1 MVWKSEVLLEVVEV
15 GKDDICGWRVGR
27 ECSAQGVL
35 PFFGFCRTYSTIH
48 LKVQK
53 NFTKTFEIYTFAP
66 NLKRNTNTLIPNMI
80 QTYEKELSF
89 QADRRRAGVE
99 LIKIISDL
107 WYDKAIEMVLF
118 RNQLINCNVSDIINL
133 HEYAGEF
140 VGKPISVFDSVE
152 IARAILT
159 SDLPPA
165 KLDIGKLT
173 YEFST
178 GNHSDARRFVLDQ
191 LSGAK
196 DYPNH
201 KPKDVVL
208 YGFGRIGRLLAR
220 ELMSKTGRGNQLRLR
235 AIVTRDKNDAT
246 SLEKR
251 ASLLRYDSI
260 HGDFQGSVVADVA
273 NQALIINGTTVH
285 IITANGPEDIDYT
298 KYGIND
304 ALVIDNTGAFTTQEA
319 LSRHMTSGGV
329 SKVLL
334 TAPGKGVP
342 NIVHGVNHTDYNP
355 DEVDIFS
362 AASCTTNAIT
372 PILKAVE
379 DTLGVVK
386 GHLETIHAYTNDQN
400 LVDNMHKKYRRGRA
414 AALNMV
420 ITETG
425 AGSAVAKAL
434 PSLAGKLTSNAI
446 RVPVPNGS
454 LVVLNL
460 EVEKPT
466 SVEGINAIMKKYAL
480 EGDLVEQIKYSLN
493 NELVSSDIVGTNA
506 PSIFDSNATIV
517 SADGRNI
524 VLYVWYDNEYGYS
537 HQVVRLA
544 KYISKVRRYTYY

>member
-1 MVWKSEVLLEVVEV
+1 M
-15 GKDDICGWRVGR
+15 
-27 ECSAQGVL
+27 
-35 PFFGFCRTYSTIH
+35 T
-48 LKVQK
+48 
-53 NFTKTFEIYTFAP
+53 
-66 NLKRNTNTLIPNMI
+66 TN
-80 QTYEKELSF
+80 QQYEKELAF
-89 QADRRRAGVE
+89 QVDRRKAAIDI
-99 LIKIISDL
+99 IKIVSDL
-107 WYDKAIEMVLF
+107 WYDKSIELIFF
-118 RNQLINCNVSDIINL
+118 RNPLLNRNVSDVMNL

-140 VGKPISVFDSVE
+140 IQKPINVFDTVE
-152 IARAILT
+152 IAKAL
-159 SDLPPA
+159 SNLDLPPSRI
-165 KLDIGKLT
+165 DIGKLT
-173 YEFST
+173 YEFHMDT
-178 GNHSDARRFVLDQ
+178 NAVHDPRAFVIDRL
-191 LSGAK
+191 K
-196 DYPNH
+196 DSKKSQEI

-220 ELMSKTGRGNQLRLR
+220 EMMSKIGKGEQLRLR
-235 AIVTRDKNDAT
+235 AIVTRDRNDAQ

-251 ASLLRYDSI
+251 ASLLRYDSV
-260 HGDFQGSVVADVA
+260 HGDFEGSVSADVD
-273 NQALIINGTTVH
+273 NNALIINGTTVH
-285 IITANGPEDIDYT
+285 IITAAGPEEIDYT
-298 KYGIND
+298 QYGIEE
-304 ALVIDNTGAFTTQEA
+304 ALVIDNTGAFTTEEA
-319 LSRHMTSGGV
+319 LKRHLTSKGV
-329 SKVLL
+329 EKVLL

-355 DEVDIFS
+355 DEVKIYS

-372 PILKAVE
+372 PVLKAIE

-460 EVEKPT
+460 EVGKT
-466 SVEGINAIMKKYAL
+466 TTVEEVNNIMRKYAL
-480 EGDLVEQIKYSLN
+480 EGELVEQIKYSLN
-493 NELVSSDIVGTNA
+493 NELVSSDIVGTSA
-506 PSIFDSNATIV
+506 PSIYDSNATIV
-517 SADGRNI
+517 SGDGKNI

-537 HQVVRLA
+537 HQVIRLA

>member
-1 MVWKSEVLLEVVEV
+1 MSN
-15 GKDDICGWRVGR
+15 I
-27 ECSAQGVL
+27 
-35 PFFGFCRTYSTIH
+35 
-48 LKVQK
+48 
-53 NFTKTFEIYTFAP
+53 
-66 NLKRNTNTLIPNMI
+66 NL
-80 QTYEKELSF
+80 YEKEVAF
-89 QADRRRAGVE
+89 QGDRRRAVIE

-107 WYDKAIEMVLF
+107 WYDKSIEVVLF
-118 RNQLINCNVSDIINL
+118 RNQLINQNVSHIINL

-152 IARAILT
+152 IAQAIL
-159 SDLPPA
+159 SLDLPPA

-173 YEFST
+173 YEY
-178 GNHSDARRFVLDQ
+178 HMQDDRQ
-191 LSGAK
+191 GAK
-196 DYPNH
+196 SFVINKLKDAKDFKNN

-220 ELMSKTGRGNQLRLR
+220 ELMSKTGKGTQLRLR
-235 AIVTRDKNDAT
+235 AIVTRDKNDAV

-251 ASLLRYDSI
+251 ASLLRYDSV
-260 HGDFQGSVVADVA
+260 HGDFQGSVIADVE
-273 NQALIINGTTVH
+273 NNALIINGTTVH
-285 IITANGPEDIDYT
+285 MITAGSPEEIDYT
-298 KYGIND
+298 QYGFD
-304 ALVIDNTGAFTTQEA
+304 EALIIDNTGAFTTKEA
-319 LSRHMTSGGV
+319 LERHLTSKGAD
-329 SKVLL
+329 KVLL

-342 NIVHGVNHTDYNP
+342 NIVHGVNQNEYNP
-355 DEVDIFS
+355 DEVSIFS

-425 AGSAVAKAL
+425 AGTAVAKAL
-434 PSLAGKLTSNAI
+434 PSLTGKLTSNAI

-460 EVEKPT
+460 EVSKET
-466 SVEGINAIMKKYAL
+466 SVEDVNSIMKQYAL

-493 NELVSSDIVGTNA
+493 NELVSSDIVGTSA
-506 PSIFDSNATIV
+506 PAIFDSNATIV
-517 SADGRNI
+517 SGDGKNI

-537 HQVVRLA
+537 HQVMRLA
-544 KYISKVRRYTYY
+544 KYIAKVRRYTYY

>member
-1 MVWKSEVLLEVVEV
+1 M
-15 GKDDICGWRVGR
+15 D
-27 ECSAQGVL
+27 
-35 PFFGFCRTYSTIH
+35 
-48 LKVQK
+48 
-53 NFTKTFEIYTFAP
+53 
-66 NLKRNTNTLIPNMI
+66 NTVS
-80 QTYEKELSF
+80 YEKELSF

-99 LIKIISDL
+99 FIKIISDL
-107 WYDKAIEMVLF
+107 WYDKSIELVFF
-118 RNQLINCNVSDIINL
+118 RNQLIDRNVSDIINL
-133 HEYAGEF
+133 HEYAGAF
-140 VGKPISVFDSVE
+140 VEKPISVFDSVE
-152 IARAILT
+152 IARAIL
-159 SDLPPA
+159 SMDLPPS

-173 YEFST
+173 YEFHLEDYKY
-178 GNHSDARRFVLDQ
+178 NDAKSFVIDKLRN
-191 LSGAK
+191 AK
-196 DYPNH
+196 DFKNIQ
-201 KPKDVVL
+201 PKNVVL

-220 ELMSKTGRGNQLRLR
+220 ELMSKTGKGNQLRLR

-260 HGDFQGSVVADVA
+260 HGDFQGSVIADPE
-273 NQALIINGTTVH
+273 NNALIINGTTVH
-285 IITANGPEDIDYT
+285 IITANAPEEIDYT
-298 KYGIND
+298 KYGIES

-319 LSRHMTSGGV
+319 LARHLTSKGV
-329 SKVLL
+329 DKVLL

-342 NIVHGVNHTDYNP
+342 NIVHGVNHNEYNP
-355 DEVDIFS
+355 DEVNIFS

-460 EVEKPT
+460 EVNKET
-466 SVEGINAIMKKYAL
+466 SIAEINAIMKKYAL
-480 EGDLVEQIKYSLN
+480 EGELVEQIKYSVN
-493 NELVSSDIVGTNA
+493 NELVSSDIVGTSA
-506 PSIFDSNATIV
+506 PSIYDSNATIV
-517 SADGRNI
+517 SADGKNI
-524 VLYVWYDNEYGYS
+524 VLYIWYDNEYGYS
-537 HQVVRLA
+537 HQVIRLA
-544 KYISKVRRYTYY
+544 KYIAKVRRFAYY

>member
-1 MVWKSEVLLEVVEV
+1 M
-15 GKDDICGWRVGR
+15 
-27 ECSAQGVL
+27 
-35 PFFGFCRTYSTIH
+35 TIS
-48 LKVQK
+48 
-53 NFTKTFEIYTFAP
+53 
-66 NLKRNTNTLIPNMI
+66 
-80 QTYEKELSF
+80 YEKEVAF
-89 QADRRRAGVE
+89 QANRRRAGVE
-99 LIKIISDL
+99 FIKIISDL
-107 WYDKAIEMVLF
+107 WYDKSIEMVLF
-118 RNQLINCNVSDIINL
+118 RNQLIDKNVSEIINL

-140 VGKPISVFDSVE
+140 VGKPISIFDTVE
-152 IARAILT
+152 IAKAIL
-159 SDLPPA
+159 SLDLPPS

-173 YEFST
+173 YEYHLKE
-178 GNHSDARRFVLDQ
+178 NKHNNVKAFVIDKLNNIKNTEEIT
-191 LSGAK
+191 S
-196 DYPNH
+196 
-201 KPKDVVL
+201 KDVVL

-220 ELMSKTGRGNQLRLR
+220 ELMIKMGKGEQLRLR
-235 AIVTRDKNDAT
+235 AIVTRDKNDAV

-260 HGDFQGSVVADVA
+260 HGDFMGSVVADVK
-273 NQALIINGTTVH
+273 NNALIINGTTVH
-285 IITANGPEDIDYT
+285 VITANGPEEIDYI

-304 ALVIDNTGAFTTQEA
+304 ALVIDNTGAFTTEEA
-319 LSRHMTSGGV
+319 LRRHLSSKGAL
-329 SKVLL
+329 KVLL

-342 NIVHGVNHTDYNP
+342 NIVHGVNHNEYNP

-386 GHLETIHAYTNDQN
+386 GHIETIHAYTNDQN

-454 LVVLNL
+454 LVILNL
-460 EVEKPT
+460 EIKKT
-466 SVEGINAIMKKYAL
+466 TTISKINAIMKKYAL

-493 NELVSSDIVGTNA
+493 NELVSSDIVGTSA
-506 PSIFDSNATIV
+506 PSIYDSNATIV
-517 SADGRNI
+517 SEDGKNI
-524 VLYVWYDNEYGYS
+524 VLYIWYDNEYGYS
-537 HQVVRLA
+537 HQVIRLA
-544 KYISKVRRYTYY
+544 KYISKVRRFSYY

>member
-1 MVWKSEVLLEVVEV
+1 MS
-15 GKDDICGWRVGR
+15 
-27 ECSAQGVL
+27 
-35 PFFGFCRTYSTIH
+35 
-48 LKVQK
+48 
-53 NFTKTFEIYTFAP
+53 
-66 NLKRNTNTLIPNMI
+66 NTLL
-80 QTYEKELSF
+80 YEKEITR
-89 QADRRRAGVE
+89 QADRRRACVE

-107 WYDKAIEMVLF
+107 WYDKSIEMVLF
-118 RNQLINCNVSDIINL
+118 RNQLINRTVSDLINL

-140 VGKPISVFDSVE
+140 VGKPISIFDSVE
-152 IARAILT
+152 IAKAILS

-165 KLDIGKLT
+165 KLDLGKLT

-178 GNHSDARRFVLDQ
+178 GNYSDARRFVLDK
-191 LSGAK
+191 LSAAK
-196 DYPNH
+196 DFKNNQ
-201 KPKDVVL
+201 PKDVVL

-220 ELMSKTGRGNQLRLR
+220 ELMSKAGKGTQLRLR
-235 AIVTRDKNDAT
+235 AIVTRDKNDAV

-260 HGDFQGSVVADVA
+260 HGDFEGSVVADFE

-285 IITANGPEDIDYT
+285 IITANAPEDIDYT
-298 KYGIND
+298 KYGFDN
-304 ALVIDNTGAFTTQEA
+304 ALVIDNTGAFTTKEA
-319 LSRHMTSGGV
+319 LERHLTSKGV
-329 SKVLL
+329 DKVLL

-342 NIVHGVNHTDYNP
+342 NIVHGVNQNDYNP
-355 DEVDIFS
+355 DEVTIFS

-460 EVEKPT
+460 EVNKET
-466 SVEGINAIMKKYAL
+466 SVEEINKIMKKYAL
-480 EGDLVEQIKYSLN
+480 EGDLVEQIKYSMN
-493 NELVSSDIVGTNA
+493 NELVSSDIVGTSA
-506 PSIFDSNATIV
+506 PAIFDSNATIV
-517 SADGRNI
+517 SADGKNI

-537 HQVVRLA
+537 HQVIRLA
-544 KYISKVRRYTYY
+544 KYIAKVRRYTYY

>member
-1 MVWKSEVLLEVVEV
+1 MS
-15 GKDDICGWRVGR
+15 
-27 ECSAQGVL
+27 
-35 PFFGFCRTYSTIH
+35 
-48 LKVQK
+48 
-53 NFTKTFEIYTFAP
+53 
-66 NLKRNTNTLIPNMI
+66 NTTV
-80 QTYEKELSF
+80 YEKEIAF

-107 WYDKAIEMVLF
+107 WYDKSIEMVLF
-118 RNQLINCNVSDIINL
+118 RNQLIDRNVSDIINL

-140 VGKPISVFDSVE
+140 VGKPISVFDSAE
-152 IARAILT
+152 IARAISSL
-159 SDLPPA
+159 DLPPS

-173 YEFST
+173 YEFHLE
-178 GNHSDARRFVLDQ
+178 NNNYNDAKSFVIDKLKE
-191 LSGAK
+191 AK
-196 DYPNH
+196 NTEDIH
-201 KPKDVVL
+201 PKDVVL

-220 ELMSKTGRGNQLRLR
+220 ELMSKMGKGNQLRLR
-235 AIVTRDKNDAT
+235 AIVTRDKNDAS

-273 NQALIINGTTVH
+273 NNALIINGTTVH
-285 IITANGPEDIDYT
+285 IITANQPEDIDYT
-298 KYGIND
+298 AYEIHD
-304 ALVIDNTGAFTTQEA
+304 TLVIDNTGAFTTQEA
-319 LSRHMTSGGV
+319 LARHLTSKGCD
-329 SKVLL
+329 KVLL

-342 NIVHGVNHTDYNP
+342 NIVHGVNQNEYNP
-355 DEVDIFS
+355 DEVNIFS

-460 EVEKPT
+460 EVGKTT
-466 SVEGINAIMKKYAL
+466 SVEEVNNIMKKYAL
-480 EGDLVEQIKYSLN
+480 EGELVEQIKYSLN
-493 NELVSSDIVGTNA
+493 NELVSSDIVGTSA
-506 PSIFDSNATIV
+506 PAIFDSNATIV
-517 SADGRNI
+517 SADGKNI

-537 HQVVRLA
+537 HQVIRLA
-544 KYISKVRRYTYY
+544 KYIAKVRRYTYY